1 MNNIGVI
8 IARFQTPY
16 LHDGHK
22 ALIET
27 VQQQHNKTVIV
38 LGISPVLG
46 SRRNP
51 LDFPTR
57 EKMIKKEYPDM
68 VVLPLSDH
76 PLDAKW
82 TQNLDTLLSSTFPGS
97 TFTLYGSRDS
107 FMTSYSG
114 SKKVVPLAENGP
126 HNSTALREKFSDKVI
141 DSEAFRSG
149 IIYAYANTYVKVYPT
164 VDIAVFRNDKTE
176 LLLGKKDIDNKWR
189 LLGGFSDPT
198 DDSYEMAAERELRE
212 ECGPIEITG
221 MRYEKSFRV
230 DDWRYKREADKI
242 ITTLFST
249 DFIAGDPKG
258 SDDIADVDWFAL
270 EKVEK
275 MLNAHEVAEE
285 HYPQL
290 QNLLEKYLTK

>member
-16 LHDGHK
+16 LHEGHK
-22 ALIET
+22 SIIET
-27 VQQQHNKTVIV
+27 VQQNHNKTVIV
-38 LGISPVLG
+38 LGVSPVLG

-76 PLDAKW
+76 PLDTRW
-82 TQNLDTLLSSTFPGS
+82 TQALDHLRTSTFPGS

-114 SKKVVPLAENGP
+114 NKKVVPLPEQGK
-126 HNSTALREKFSDKVI
+126 HNSTALREKFSDRVM
-141 DSEAFRSG
+141 DAEAFRSG
-149 IIYAYANTYVKVYPT
+149 IIYAYANTYLKVNPT
-164 VDIAVFRNDKTE
+164 VDVAVFRHNKKE
-176 LLLGKKDIDNKWR
+176 LLLGKKDIDNQWR

-198 DDSYEMAAERELRE
+198 DDSFEMAAKRELHE
-212 ECGPIEITG
+212 ECGPIEITA
-221 MRYEKSFRV
+221 MQYETSRRV
-230 DDWRYKREADKI
+230 DDWRYRTEGDKI

-249 DFIAGDPKG
+249 DFISGDPKG
-258 SDDIADVDWFAL
+258 SDDIASVEWFPLDRVQDMMDTQEVVDTHL
-270 EKVEK
+270 P
-275 MLNAHEVAEE
+275 L
-285 HYPQL
+285 L
-290 QNLLEKYLTK
+290 QFLLKKYAKG